1 MEPGEER
8 GTQGGTRGGNTS
20 RKRRGIVRRGWL
32 AEREKERAGVSL
44 YESGMTSGCLSIKQS
59 TSLLLSLF
67 LILRRFLS
75 NDETRAVTKIVPR
88 EDSRNNHNNEGFFR
102 NHSRIE
108 GWIEGLIGMH
118 AGLWGF
124 AFCVFRG
131 NNSGL

>member
-1 MEPGEER
+1 M
-8 GTQGGTRGGNTS
+8 
-20 RKRRGIVRRGWL
+20 RRGWL
-32 AEREKERAGVSL
+32 AEREKEGAGVSL

-88 EDSRNNHNNEGFFR
+88 EDSRNNHNNEGSFFR

-108 GWIEGLIGMH
+108 GWIEGLIGM

-124 AFCVFRG
+124 AFCVLLG
-131 NNSGL
+131 NKSGL